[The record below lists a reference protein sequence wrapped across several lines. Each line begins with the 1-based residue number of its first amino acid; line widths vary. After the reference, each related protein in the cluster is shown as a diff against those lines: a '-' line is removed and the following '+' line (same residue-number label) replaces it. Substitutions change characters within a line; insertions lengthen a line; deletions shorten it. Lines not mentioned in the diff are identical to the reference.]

1 VYRRRYFGVLEEEDF
16 EGDDGSEEEAARATE
31 LVARSEGEEPARATG
46 LVARS
51 EGEDAARATG
61 KVPQA
66 NLSEVL
72 HAGYKAAMGGKEPSI
87 QLKAGVVAEAGIS
100 FFQMVKAESWQR
112 GLAKAGMGRPLTAKA
127 VEEERYREQI
137 ERLRSG
143 EKQSKQGSNPEKTL
157 EEEVRA
163 AGYETPPQGHK
174 KMVAVS
180 IPRVRENKFGEGM
193 GEDATHRAD
202 RTVQTKKMKVGAT
215 KRKLSEAFEVRLEDV
230 EDIYGTQEELEA
242 QEELEQMAERRK
254 KEEDLL
260 RKEKRARQIGYDSE
274 GEVWDNEKQR
284 TFKRLQEKDD
294 VDKMKRRLEEERSTS
309 KERKEDDKEDGSREV
324 TEGWG
329 QEVSKNQRE
338 EIWQTEREGDG
349 EGVGEG
355 GEEGGRPRVR
365 AVEEVWG
372 RVAGTFETEW
382 GVARLKPVMT
392 RADVPE

>member
-1 VYRRRYFGVLEEEDF
+1 MEMMDRKKRPPGLQEWW
-16 EGDDGSEEEAARATE
+16 
-31 LVARSEGEEPARATG
+31 RSEGEEQARATG

-61 KVPQA
+61 KVPRA

-72 HAGYKAAMGGKEPSI
+72 HAGYKAAMGGKEPSV
-87 QLKAGVVAEAGIS
+87 QLKAGVVVEAGIS

-112 GLAKAGMGRPLTAKA
+112 GLAKAGTGRPLTAKA
-127 VEEERYREQI
+127 VEEERYRKQI
-137 ERLRSG
+137 ERLRRG
-143 EKQSKQGSNPEKTL
+143 EKQRKQGSNPEKTL

-180 IPRVRENKFGEGM
+180 IPRVKDNKFGEGM

-202 RTVQTKKMKVGAT
+202 RTVQTKKMKVGST
-215 KRKLSEAFEVRLEDV
+215 KRKLSEAFGVRLKDV

-260 RKEKRARQIGYDSE
+260 RREKRAGQIGYDSE
-274 GEVWDNEKQR
+274 GEVWDNEKER

-294 VDKMKRRLEEERSTS
+294 IDKMKRRLEEERSTS

-329 QEVSKNQRE
+329 QEFSENQRE
-338 EIWQTEREGDG
+338 ETWQTEREGDG
-349 EGVGEG
+349 EGVGEEEERGGGHGLEQWKKCG
-355 GEEGGRPRVR
+355 GE
-365 AVEEVWG
+365 
-372 RVAGTFETEW
+372 
-382 GVARLKPVMT
+382 
-392 RADVPE
+392 